1 MHISDGYDIINHKRI
16 IFEFEVIMKKG
27 FWCDLSTTQKIMLSF
42 FLVIMLG
49 SVLLALPISSATGEA
64 IPYIDALFTATTSV
78 CVTGL
83 VTVTTATAWS
93 VFGQVVILFL
103 IQIGGL
109 GVITIMSGILIG
121 LHRRI
126 GLGDRM
132 LIQDAFNLNS
142 LTGLV
147 RFTKKVII
155 GTFVVEA
162 VGALLYM
169 TVFVPRFGA
178 RGIWISIFNSVS
190 AFCNAGMDIMGDNSL
205 CDYATH
211 PVINGVTEA
220 LIILGGIGYI
230 VWWDVVR
237 VLKNAKRQGIKCIRG
252 LTFHSKLA
260 LSVTTLLIFIG
271 ALLILICEYNNPLTI
286 KEYSLF
292 DKIQIS
298 LFQSVTTRTAGF
310 ATIDQQ
316 NLTNASA
323 MISIMLMFIGGS
335 PVGTAGG
342 VKTVTIAVLLIS
354 AFATIRNE
362 GEASVFRRT
371 ISKESVSK
379 AVAVVSMSFIIL
391 FVSTILL
398 SAVTDAD
405 SLDIFY
411 ETASA
416 TATVGL
422 TRNLTPSLNLWG
434 KLIIIITMYLGR
446 IGPISLAIAFNTRKE
461 VKNIIKNPIEEIH
474 VG

>member
-1 MHISDGYDIINHKRI
+1 
-16 IFEFEVIMKKG
+16 MKKG

-93 VFGQVVILFL
+93 MFGQVVILFL

-237 VLKNAKRQGIKCIRG
+237 VLKNAKRQGIKCFRS

-398 SAVTDAD
+398 SVVTEAS

-422 TRNLTPSLNLWG
+422 TRNLTPTLNLWG
-434 KLIIIITMYLGR
+434 KSIVIVTMYLGR
-446 IGPISLAIAFNTRKE
+446 IGPISLAIALNTRKE

>member
-237 VLKNAKRQGIKCIRG
+237 VLKNAKHK
-252 LTFHSKLA
+252 
-260 LSVTTLLIFIG
+260 
-271 ALLILICEYNNPLTI
+271 
-286 KEYSLF
+286 
-292 DKIQIS
+292 
-298 LFQSVTTRTAGF
+298 
-310 ATIDQQ
+310 
-316 NLTNASA
+316 
-323 MISIMLMFIGGS
+323 
-335 PVGTAGG
+335 
-342 VKTVTIAVLLIS
+342 
-354 AFATIRNE
+354 
-362 GEASVFRRT
+362 
-371 ISKESVSK
+371 
-379 AVAVVSMSFIIL
+379 
-391 FVSTILL
+391 
-398 SAVTDAD
+398 
-405 SLDIFY
+405 
-411 ETASA
+411 
-416 TATVGL
+416 
-422 TRNLTPSLNLWG
+422 
-434 KLIIIITMYLGR
+434 
-446 IGPISLAIAFNTRKE
+446 
-461 VKNIIKNPIEEIH
+461 
-474 VG
+474 

>member
-1 MHISDGYDIINHKRI
+1 
-16 IFEFEVIMKKG
+16 MKKG

-42 FLVIMLG
+42 FLVIMMG

-398 SAVTDAD
+398 SVVTEAS

-422 TRNLTPSLNLWG
+422 TRNLTPTLNLWG
-434 KLIIIITMYLGR
+434 KSIVIVTMYLGR
-446 IGPISLAIAFNTRKE
+446 IGPISLAIALNTRKE
-461 VKNIIKNPIEEIH
+461 VKNIIKNPIENIH